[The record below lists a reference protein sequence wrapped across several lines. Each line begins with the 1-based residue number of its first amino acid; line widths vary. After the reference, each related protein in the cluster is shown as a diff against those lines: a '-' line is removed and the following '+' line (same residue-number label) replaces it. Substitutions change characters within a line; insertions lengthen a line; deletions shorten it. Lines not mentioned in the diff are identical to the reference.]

1 MSGLTPKQE
10 KFCHAYI
17 ETGNASEAYRQAYD
31 CAKMKPETVNRTAS
45 DLLNNLKIATR
56 VKLLQADLQLKSD
69 IRKEE
74 ILDQLSAIMEA
85 KITDYLEFNGRT
97 IRFKNFKD
105 LTDRQVRAIESIKR
119 GKKGIELKLH
129 GKSWTIERICRMLG
143 YDAPKKQELTGKDG
157 KDLFAQMP
165 DEELEKKL
173 LELSLKLQNSK

>member
-10 KFCHAYI
+10 KFCHVYV

-31 CAKMKPETVNRTAS
+31 AAKMKPETINVKANELMQNGKVS
-45 DLLNNLKIATR
+45 VR
-56 VKLLQADLQLKSD
+56 VKALQDDLRVKSD

-85 KITDYLEFNGRT
+85 KITDYLHFDGRT
-97 IRFKNFKD
+97 IRFKNFKE
-105 LTDRQVRAIESIKR
+105 LTDRQVKAIESIKR

-129 GKSWTIERICRMLG
+129 GKNWSIERICRMLG

-157 KDLFAQMP
+157 KDLFTQMP
-165 DEELEKKL
+165 DDELEKRL
-173 LELSLKLQNSK
+173 LELSQKLQNSK